1 MADILP
7 FKRPEKK
14 TPKKGLCQHGFHRWQ
29 VCKEKQF
36 DVKQGRLVTV
46 LRCERCGIEKV
57 ETR

>member
-46 LRCERCGIEKV
+46 LRCERCGLEKV